1 MKLPTDPAPTP
12 ITSLGDQRRESLA
25 GAMQYGQDLLHSVQ
39 RHFPAESLAFKAIRL
54 AWEAVRLAWYAVR
67 DETDGDHLEDVKT
80 QLRHVEEHLK
90 RKENGL

>member
-12 ITSLGDQRRESLA
+12 ITSLGDPRRESLA
-25 GAMQYGQDLLHSVQ
+25 GAMQYGQDLLYSVQ

-67 DETDGDHLEDVKT
+67 AETDGDHLEDVKLAIK
-80 QLRHVEEHLK
+80 QVEEHIQGGS
-90 RKENGL
+90 R